1 MVFSDALANTYTE
14 KDEPLCTKHLY
25 GHVSSPAPS
34 LGWARCKQISNGS
47 TEYSAAAMHCTALPS
62 TGAAGLTIG
71 AEVHTLG
78 SLEHRRRIGALAHL
92 YKLQSWGAPEKLRQM
107 IPSKLERPPRGRTR
121 ASAREHDSWHETK
134 FQPVPAGI
142 GPDYIARGFPFCII
156 KDWNRLPANFFTDGF
171 DIAHL
176 QSFKGKVNNFL
187 RSQPNPLRGE
197 AA

>member
-1 MVFSDALANTYTE
+1 
-14 KDEPLCTKHLY
+14 
-25 GHVSSPAPS
+25 
-34 LGWARCKQISNGS
+34 
-47 TEYSAAAMHCTALPS
+47 MHCTALPS

-121 ASAREHDSWHETK
+121 ASAREHDSWHENK

-176 QSFKGKVNNFL
+176 QSFKCKVNNFL

-197 AA
+197 AACFLLAGARSLA